1 MAASTTLFIPVEIKH
16 RELYAKILLAKYA
29 AERGFRVLLGRKS
42 ELNEIAMHMAPG
54 IYYGLGTV
62 KNMASFYSALARR
75 GNLVAVSDEEGLV
88 TFSNE
93 MYLEFKVAHETLDAI
108 DLLFTWG
115 AENHRIVAQGRPVT
129 ANKLRITGNPRF
141 DLLKA
146 PFKRIYDPEIRQI
159 RGSYSRFVLLCTSFG
174 SCNHYIRDI
183 DYVQSLVEKKVLAN
197 QRDIDAYRR
206 FQQSKLAGWRAFL
219 EAIPLLARAYPDIQ
233 FVIRPHPSEHAA
245 PYQELADQ
253 IVNVHLESRFS
264 IHAWL
269 LAAEALVHHYCTSAV
284 EAFAAGTPSFAL
296 RPIRDTSVEKEIP
309 YECSRECASPGELVD
324 VMRNCLSNTTGE
336 KLQLI
341 VPVRPYSDYVF
352 NMGDAVASELIVEEL
367 VAARDARGLV
377 GGAADAQLPTSE
389 TALALLKRYVSPLL
403 PRNWKNQQYVSHKT
417 DHLTAK
423 EVCLVLSAF
432 APERDLHL
440 RCRQAGNQI
449 VSIERDHFS

>member
-1 MAASTTLFIPVEIKH
+1 MDASTTLFIPVEIKH
-16 RELYAKILLAKYA
+16 RELYSKILLAMYA

-42 ELNEIAMHMAPG
+42 ELNQLAMHMEPG

-62 KNMASFYSALARR
+62 KNNASFYSALARR
-75 GNLVAVSDEEGLV
+75 GNLIAVSDEEGLI
-88 TFSNE
+88 TFSDE
-93 MYLEFKVAHETLDAI
+93 MYLDLKVAPETLDAI

-115 AENHRIVAQGRPVT
+115 VENHRVLAQGRPVT
-129 ANKLRITGNPRF
+129 ANRLRITGNPRF
-141 DLLKA
+141 DLLKE

-174 SCNHYIRDI
+174 SCNHYIREI
-183 DYVQSLVEKKVLAN
+183 DYVQSLIEKKVLVT

-206 FQQSKLAGWRAFL
+206 FQQCKLAGWKAFVDSV
-219 EAIPLLARAYPDIQ
+219 PLLARAYPDIQ

-245 PYQELADQ
+245 PYQDLADQ

-324 VMRNCLSNTTGE
+324 AMQTVLLNTADV

-341 VPVRPYSDYVF
+341 RPVRPYSDYVF
-352 NMGDAVASELIVEEL
+352 NMGDSVASELIVEEL
-367 VAARDARGLV
+367 VASRDRRDSV
-377 GGAADAQLPTSE
+377 SGAGDPQLPMSV
-389 TALALLKRYVSPLL
+389 TAIALLKRYVSPLL
-403 PRNWKNQQYVSHKT
+403 SRNWKNQQYVSHKM
-417 DHLTAK
+417 DCLIAK
-423 EVCLVLSAF
+423 EVRIALATF
-432 APERDLHL
+432 ASERGIHL

-449 VSIERDHFS
+449 VSIERDHYF

>member
-1 MAASTTLFIPVEIKH
+1 MTVSTTLFIPVEIKH
-16 RELYAKILLAKYA
+16 RELYAKILIAKYA
-29 AERGFRVLLGRKS
+29 AKRGFRVLLGRKS
-42 ELNEIAMHMAPG
+42 ELNELAMHMAPG

-62 KNMASFYSALARR
+62 RNMASFYSALVRR

-88 TFSNE
+88 TFSDE
-93 MYLEFKVAHETLDAI
+93 MYLNFKVAPETLDLI

-115 AENHRIVAQGRPVT
+115 ADNHRVVALGRPVT

-146 PFKRIYDPEIRQI
+146 PFKSIYDPEIRQI
-159 RGSYSRFVLLCTSFG
+159 RERYSKFVLLCTSFC
-174 SCNHYIRDI
+174 SCNHYIRGI
-183 DYVQSLVEKKVLAN
+183 DYVQSLVDKKVLAS

-206 FQQSKLAGWRAFL
+206 FQQSKMAGWRAFL

-245 PYQELADQ
+245 PYQDLADQ
-253 IVNVHLESRFS
+253 IVNVHLEIRFS

-296 RPIRDTSVEKEIP
+296 RPIRDASVEKEIP
-309 YECSRECASPGELVD
+309 YDCSRECASPAELVD
-324 VMRNCLSNTTGE
+324 VMQNCLSNTTGE
-336 KLQLI
+336 KLKLI

-367 VAARDARGLV
+367 VKARDARGPV
-377 GGAADAQLPTSE
+377 SGAADAQLPTSA
-389 TALALLKRYVSPLL
+389 TTLALLKRYVSPLL
-403 PRNWKNQQYVSHKT
+403 PRNWKNQRYVSHKV
-417 DHLTAK
+417 DHLSAK
-423 EVCLVLSAF
+423 EVRLALSALT
-432 APERDLHL
+432 PERGVHL
-440 RCRQAGNQI
+440 QCLQAGNQI
-449 VSIERDHFS
+449 VIIEHDHCS